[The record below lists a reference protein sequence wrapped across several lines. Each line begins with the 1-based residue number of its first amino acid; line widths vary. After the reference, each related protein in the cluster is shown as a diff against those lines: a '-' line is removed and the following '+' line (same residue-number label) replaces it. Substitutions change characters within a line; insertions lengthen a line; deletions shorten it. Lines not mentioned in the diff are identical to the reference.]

1 MNEPYL
7 MVGDSSSAQA
17 RGFDII
23 QLLYLTV
30 FIRQARGRA
39 VFGDFSVSLSLGKP
53 NRFLP
58 KIMI

>member
-1 MNEPYL
+1 

-17 RGFDII
+17 QGFDII
-23 QLLYLTV
+23 QITV
-30 FIRQARGRA
+30 LDSFYSTSEGKA